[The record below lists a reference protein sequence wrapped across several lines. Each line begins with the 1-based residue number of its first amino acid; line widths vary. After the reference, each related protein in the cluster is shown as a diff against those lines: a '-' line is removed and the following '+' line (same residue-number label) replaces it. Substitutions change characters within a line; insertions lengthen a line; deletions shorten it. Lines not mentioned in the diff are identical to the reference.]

1 MVNTRRSGASLTP
14 PLTLLSPR
22 RRVSTST
29 ARASRPRSVP
39 RPAMAQQQP
48 AAGPA
53 AAAAQPAVPQAQQ
66 PQNPQVAPPAPI
78 QQPVPFQQRI
88 IPPQQQPQVFTFGVD
103 PFENDINPATSEG
116 QKLFL
121 KATAERTTKLT
132 VSQQHVTKFMSAME
146 ADSNS
151 FSWGELVNLV
161 PVSATD
167 TKSLLTEYDEITLD
181 HVKSQAYKVWGN
193 HQATLAD
200 PLPDTNTVENIDPV
214 NNMDHRKIF
223 YLRVRSK
230 MIAKRLQHSIDTAS
244 WETLIQH
251 QDDFAWRNARGN
263 LDFDG
268 PTMLKLM
275 LSVINPSTRVGVKEL
290 RRKLRTTRLSQFRHN
305 VKDMLKDMNGNYVK
319 ILGKKQK
326 HDTFDDDL
334 FEALLSTKNQVFH
347 NFIQRIQDKWETG
360 TDYTPG
366 QIMELALQK
375 YANMSERGVWN
386 QHEKPDSQLHALA
399 TRLDSMETKMH
410 GSSSSASNK
419 FRSSKSASVSTKK
432 KFGIEEWRM
441 VKQGNM
447 KVVNGVTFWWCPHH
461 KNEGQFDGLYVTH
474 KPSEHDAWK
483 ADRDKKNAAWKE
495 KRRSKT
501 DKNSSSTGKRPAS
514 NRLVMSE
521 KLKSVLVSKL
531 SCSDADADEIWQEFS
546 QDF

>member
-1 MVNTRRSGASLTP
+1 MVSTRRSSTRLTP
-14 PLTLLSPR
+14 PLPLLSPR

-29 ARASRPRSVP
+29 ARVSRQRTVA
-39 RPAMAQQQP
+39 RPAMAQEPPVDQTAGAADPP
-48 AAGPA
+48 AA
-53 AAAAQPAVPQAQQ
+53 VPAQQ
-66 PQNPQVAPPAPI
+66 PPNQQVGQGPPI
-78 QQPVPFQQRI
+78 QQQ

-121 KATAERTTKLT
+121 KATAERSTKLT
-132 VSQQHVTKFMSAME
+132 VSQKHVTKFMSAME

-151 FSWGELVNLV
+151 FAWGELVNLI
-161 PVSATD
+161 PTSAT
-167 TKSLLTEYDEITLD
+167 TTHSLLTDYDDISLD

-193 HQATLAD
+193 HLASIDD
-200 PLPDTNTVENIDPV
+200 PLPNTFLVQNIDPV

-230 MIAKRLQHSIDTAS
+230 MIAKRLQHSIDAAS

-251 QDDFAWRNARGN
+251 QHEFAWRNAKGN
-263 LDFDG
+263 LDYDG

-305 VKDMLKDMNGNYVK
+305 VQDMLENMNGNYVK
-319 ILGKKQK
+319 ILAKKQK
-326 HDTFDDDL
+326 HDNFDDDL

-347 NFIQRIQDKWETG
+347 NYIQRLQDEWETG

-375 YANMSERGVWN
+375 YANMSERGVWHQN
-386 QHEKPDSQLHALA
+386 EKPDSQLHALA
-399 TRLDSMETKMH
+399 TRLDSMENQIQ
-410 GSSSSASNK
+410 GSSSSSK
-419 FRSSKSASVSTKK
+419 PKSTKSSSFSTKK

-441 VKQGNM
+441 NKQGNT
-447 KVVNGVTFWWCPHH
+447 KVVNGVTYWWCPHH
-461 KNEGQFDGLYVTH
+461 RNEGQFDGLYVTH
-474 KPSEHDAWK
+474 KPSEHDSWK
-483 ADRDKKNAAWKE
+483 AERDRKNAAWKD

-501 DKNSSSTGKRPAS
+501 DKSSTSSGKTPAS
-514 NRLVMSE
+514 KRLVMSE

-531 SCSDADADEIWQEFS
+531 SCSDADADDIWQEFS

>member
-1 MVNTRRSGASLTP
+1 MVSTRRSSTRLTP
-14 PLTLLSPR
+14 PLPLISPR

-29 ARASRPRSVP
+29 ARVLRQQTVA
-39 RPAMAQQQP
+39 RPAMVQEPPVDQP
-48 AAGPA
+48 AGAADPPA
-53 AAAAQPAVPQAQQ
+53 AVPAQQ
-66 PQNPQVAPPAPI
+66 PPNQHVGQQAPI
-78 QQPVPFQQRI
+78 QQQ

-121 KATAERTTKLT
+121 KATAERSTKLT
-132 VSQQHVTKFMSAME
+132 VSQKHVTKFMSAME

-151 FSWGELVNLV
+151 FAWGELVNLI
-161 PVSATD
+161 PTSAT
-167 TKSLLTEYDEITLD
+167 TTHSLLTDYDDISLD

-193 HQATLAD
+193 HLASIDD
-200 PLPDTNTVENIDPV
+200 PLPNTFLVQNIDPV

-230 MIAKRLQHSIDTAS
+230 MIAKRLQHSIDAAS

-251 QDDFAWRNARGN
+251 QHEFAWRNAKGN
-263 LDFDG
+263 LDYDG

-305 VKDMLKDMNGNYVK
+305 VQDMLENMNGNYVK
-319 ILGKKQK
+319 ILAKKQK
-326 HDTFDDDL
+326 HDNFDDDL

-347 NFIQRIQDKWETG
+347 NYIQRLQDEWETG

-375 YANMSERGVWN
+375 YANMSERGVWHQN
-386 QHEKPDSQLHALA
+386 EKPDSQLHALA
-399 TRLDSMETKMH
+399 TRLDSMENQIQ
-410 GSSSSASNK
+410 GSSSSSK
-419 FRSSKSASVSTKK
+419 PKSTKSSSFSTKK

-441 VKQGNM
+441 SKQGNT
-447 KVVNGVTFWWCPHH
+447 KIVNGVTYWWCPHH
-461 KNEGQFDGLYVTH
+461 RNEGQFDGLYVTH
-474 KPSEHDAWK
+474 KPSEHDSWK
-483 ADRDKKNAAWKE
+483 AERDRKNAAWKD

-501 DKNSSSTGKRPAS
+501 DKSSTSSGKTPAS
-514 NRLVMSE
+514 KRLVMSE

>member
-1 MVNTRRSGASLTP
+1 MVNTRRSGSRLTA
-14 PLTLLSPR
+14 PLPLISPR
-22 RRVSTST
+22 RRASPST
-29 ARASRPRSVP
+29 ARVSRNLTVP
-39 RPAMAQQQP
+39 GPVMAEQVPAV
-48 AAGPA
+48 PA
-53 AAAAQPAVPQAQQ
+53 AAAAAHPAAPPARQPP
-66 PQNPQVAPPAPI
+66 NPQVEQPAPVPQPAPP
-78 QQPVPFQQRI
+78 QQQI
-88 IPPQQQPQVFTFGVD
+88 LHPQQQPQVFTFGVD

-121 KATAERTTKLT
+121 KATTERITKLT

-151 FSWGELVNLV
+151 FSWGELVNLIPISV
-161 PVSATD
+161 TD

-193 HQATLAD
+193 HLATVVD
-200 PLPDTNTVENIDPV
+200 PLPDTFIVENIDPV

-251 QDDFAWRNARGN
+251 QDEFAWRNAKGN

-347 NFIQRIQDKWETG
+347 NFIQRLQDKWETG

-386 QHEKPDSQLHALA
+386 QNEKPDSQLHALA
-399 TRLDSMETKMH
+399 TRLDSMETQIQ
-410 GSSSSASNK
+410 GSSSSASGK
-419 FRSSKSASVSTKK
+419 FKSSKSSSLSKKK

-441 VKQGNM
+441 VKQGNT

-474 KPSEHDAWK
+474 KPSEHDSWK

-501 DKNSSSTGKRPAS
+501 DKNSSSSGKTPAS

-521 KLKSVLVSKL
+521 KLKSVLVSRL
-531 SCSDADADEIWQEFS
+531 SCSDADADEIWQEFT